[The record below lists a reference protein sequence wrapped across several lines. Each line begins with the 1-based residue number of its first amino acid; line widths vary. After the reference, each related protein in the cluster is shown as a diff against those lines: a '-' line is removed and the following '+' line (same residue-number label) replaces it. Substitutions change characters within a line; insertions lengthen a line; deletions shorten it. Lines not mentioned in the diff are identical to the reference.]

1 MLAQARYAQIICAE
15 MRNDMLIEELKNI
28 AREKGIVGAGGAGFP
43 AYAKMTD
50 KADIIILNCIECEP
64 LLKLHRQLLAVH
76 TEEIVHM
83 LDEVREVLGAKEA
96 IVGIKSEY
104 KTTIKALKE
113 VLTDYPDV
121 RICELKPAYPMGDEV
136 VLIYEA
142 TGRVIKP
149 GGLPIDE
156 NVVVYNVETMYN
168 LYRAVHLDIAVTNKI
183 VSIVGEIDTPLTV
196 RVPLGTTIKEAISLA
211 GNITTENPVY
221 LLGGPMMGKLGTEN
235 SVVTKTTNAIIILPE
250 NHKAVTYIEKN
261 LELERRKAA
270 SSCCQ
275 CKTCTDMCSRHAL
288 GHPIE
293 PHRIM
298 RAVANHDLS
307 DMSVFV
313 NSAYCSGCGI
323 CEKYACPQGLSPKS
337 IIQEFKAGLRGA
349 GIKVPKAEPEPV
361 LEDRELRKVP
371 VGRLAARL
379 DLAVYDVPAPFQDTT
394 PVTKRVKIPM
404 SQHIGAPAK
413 PIVTKG
419 DKVLKGQKIGEA
431 ADGLSV
437 CIHCSID
444 GVVEKVTDKEVV
456 VKGN

>member
-1 MLAQARYAQIICAE
+1 
-15 MRNDMLIEELKNI
+15 MLIEELKSI

-50 KADIIILNCIECEP
+50 KADTVILNCVECEP

-76 TEEIVHM
+76 TEEIIQM
-83 LDEVREVLGAKEA
+83 LDEVRESFGAKEA
-96 IVGIKSEY
+96 VVGIKSEY

-113 VLTDYPDV
+113 VLVDYPKV

-168 LYRAVHLDIAVTNKI
+168 LYRAVHLDIAVTNKL
-183 VSIVGEIDTPLTV
+183 VSIVGEIDTPQTI
-196 RVPLGTTIKEAISLA
+196 RVPLGTSVKEAVALA
-211 GNITTENPVY
+211 GNITTERPAY
-221 LLGGPMMGKLGTEN
+221 LMGGPMMGRLGTEN
-235 SVVTKTTNAIIILPE
+235 TVITKTTNAIIILPE
-250 NHKAVTYIEKN
+250 NHKLVTQAEKN
-261 LELERRKAA
+261 LELERRRAA

-275 CKTCTDMCSRHAL
+275 CKSCTDMCSRHAL

-298 RAVANHDLS
+298 RAVANHDVS

-313 NSAYCSGCGI
+313 NTAYCSGCGI

-337 IIQEFKAGLRGA
+337 IIQQFKAGLRGA
-349 GIKVPKAEPEPV
+349 GVRVEKVEPAPV
-361 LEDRELRKVP
+361 AEDRELRKVP
-371 VGRLAARL
+371 VGRMAARL
-379 DLAVYDVPAPFQDTT
+379 GLSAYNVPAPFQETT
-394 PVTKRVKIPM
+394 QITKFVKIPM

-413 PIVTKG
+413 PIVVKG

-444 GVVEKVTDKEVV
+444 GVVEKVTEKEVV
-456 VKGN
+456 VRGN